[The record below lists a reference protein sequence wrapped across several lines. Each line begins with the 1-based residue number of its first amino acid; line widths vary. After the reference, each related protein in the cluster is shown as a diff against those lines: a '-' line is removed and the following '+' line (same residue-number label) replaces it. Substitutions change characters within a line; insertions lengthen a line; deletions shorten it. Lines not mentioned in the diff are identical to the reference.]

1 MNGPV
6 GYVVAMATSDDA
18 WSSTDE
24 FEQVAAMELTDL
36 DLLAE
41 LTHPIRGRII
51 RNLDSPR
58 SAAELA
64 ELLDAPITRL
74 YHHINRLE
82 QAGLI
87 AVQATRRV
95 GAATQHR
102 YQVVAKS
109 FTLASGLYDELDG
122 GELAQAF
129 GSLFDV
135 VKIRLQHVLESQP
148 RDERPTEDEALL
160 SLGEIHVSTE
170 VAAELISRLRA
181 VIDEFTDKS
190 KRGDGPPFTLFV
202 AAFPE
207 RRHAAL
213 STPGEEQ

>member
-1 MNGPV
+1 MLV
-6 GYVVAMATSDDA
+6 RHDA
-18 WSSTDE
+18 PTLLSGTWLKVSCRLP
-24 FEQVAAMELTDL
+24 ALELEDL

-41 LTHPIRGRII
+41 ITHPIRGRIV

-109 FTLASGLYDELDG
+109 FTLASHLYDELDG
-122 GELAQAF
+122 SELAQAL

-135 VKIRLQHVLESQP
+135 AKIRLQQVLRESAP
-148 RDERPTEDEALL
+148 
-160 SLGEIHVSTE
+160 
-170 VAAELISRLRA
+170 SRTA
-181 VIDEFTDKS
+181 Q
-190 KRGDGPPFTLFV
+190 RG
-202 AAFPE
+202 
-207 RRHAAL
+207 
-213 STPGEEQ
+213 